1 MRDIINYQVE
11 KEDQSEV
18 TTNSIHQVIHALIMT
33 LSSALLCIVL
43 LGNNEAAAL
52 YGCGDYH
59 GVACSAMEEEMEKVD
74 KAVEAAKF
82 LYNLATEQQAKAQ
95 DVFLSYH
102 YKFTKEELPDGAGE
116 QEHTNPAYFYRNNVA
131 VNKKSAMEAA
141 ADFSMPEEPKEAVAQ
156 YKKRYFR
163 NG

>member
-11 KEDQSEV
+11 REDQSEV

-33 LSSALLCIVL
+33 LSSVLLCIVL
-43 LGNNEAAAL
+43 LGTVYEAAA
-52 YGCGDYH
+52 YGCGDYP

-82 LYNLATEQQAKAQ
+82 LYNLATEQKAKAQ

-116 QEHTNPAYFYRNNVA
+116 QEDTDPAYFYRNNVA

-141 ADFSMPEEPKEAVAQ
+141 ADFSMPEEPKEAGAQ

>member
-1 MRDIINYQVE
+1 MRGIINYQVE
-11 KEDQSEV
+11 REDKSEV

-33 LSSALLCIVL
+33 LSSVLLCIVL
-43 LGNNEAAAL
+43 LGTVYEAAA
-52 YGCGDYH
+52 YGCDQGEP
-59 GVACSAMEEEMEKVD
+59 CSAMEEEMEKVD

-82 LYNLATEQQAKAQ
+82 LYNLATEQKAKAQ

-141 ADFSMPEEPKEAVAQ
+141 ADFSMPEEPKEAGAQ
-156 YKKRYFR
+156 HKNHYFR